1 MKFIHTSD
9 WHLGRSLCNHSL
21 LDDQAHV
28 LRQIADYAQRYQADA
43 LVIAGD
49 IYDRAVPPAAAV
61 TLLNDFLNR
70 MHDLHIPVV
79 IIPGNHDSADRLG
92 FAATHLHASGVHI
105 IADYEQM
112 QCPVTISTQT
122 GPLHFYGIPFSD
134 PEPVRVFSQEPIVS
148 YEQAHRYLIQRIR
161 QVMPASGVHV
171 LISHCF
177 LAGSQES
184 ESERP
189 LAVGGSDQVPASL
202 FDGFSYVALGHLHG
216 PQSFRDGRIRYC
228 GSPLKYSFSEEKH
241 SKSVSLVEINAAGQA
256 TTTVLPLVPLHDV
269 RSIEGKLDELIL
281 AAQSDPHC
289 YDYLLARLTDD
300 HAILDPLGKLRAVYP
315 NLLQME
321 KPRLYQDD
329 NQPVLSAVRLR
340 KDEYSLFSDF
350 FEQVSGQPMT
360 QAQQA
365 AVRQVIDH
373 VMKREG

>member
-28 LRQIADYAQRYQADA
+28 LRQIADYAQRHRVDA

-112 QCPVTISTQT
+112 LRPVTISTHT
-122 GPLHFYGIPFSD
+122 GPVHFFGIPFSD
-134 PEPVRVFSQEPIVS
+134 PEPVRVYAQEPISS

-161 QVMPASGVHV
+161 QVMPASGAHV
-171 LISHCF
+171 LIGHCF
-177 LAGSQES
+177 LAGSEES

-189 LAVGGSDQVPASL
+189 LAVGGSDQVPATL

-241 SKSVSLVEINAAGQA
+241 SKGVSLVDINADGKAA
-256 TTTVLPLVPLHDV
+256 ITVLPLVPLHDV
-269 RSIEGKLDELIL
+269 RSIEGKLDDLIL
-281 AAQSDPHC
+281 AAQLDPHC
-289 YDYLLARLTDD
+289 DDYLLARLTDD

-373 VMKREG
+373 VLKSEG